1 MCADVDCQLD
11 FLPGLGCLNYP
22 SAIGPIVENL
32 PNFIRSKWEKRVVQ
46 YAEDHM
52 MPTPAS
58 RNLGP
63 SSKNKHA

>member
-1 MCADVDCQLD
+1 MCADVNSQLD
-11 FLPGLGCLNYP
+11 FLPDLGCLNYP
-22 SAIGPIVENL
+22 SAIDSIVENL

-46 YAEDHM
+46 YAEDHNDAY
-52 MPTPAS
+52 PAS